1 MAHGITSQGGFG
13 HVANPTAPDALAP
26 LAHSFETS
34 RYQEQF
40 LATAFEA
47 VLPIIRRRIVQVDS
61 QCEHIRA
68 SELREAMPV
77 ARGS

>member
-1 MAHGITSQGGFG
+1 MSQI
-13 HVANPTAPDALAP
+13 PQPLTRLAP